1 MPNAMSMGGSTASLF
16 ALFCFVWLAFVH
28 ILWFVFVYK
37 LYILWRTRVVRID
50 WMQRA
55 HQDISDV
62 LEAQA
67 WIALVRRKFQL
78 PFALLGDQPNSL
90 CCATPT
96 KQTPKILNH
105 MAWHTLQT
113 IELNKK

>member
-28 ILWFVFVYK
+28 ILWLFFV
-37 LYILWRTRVVRID
+37 YILWRTRVVRID